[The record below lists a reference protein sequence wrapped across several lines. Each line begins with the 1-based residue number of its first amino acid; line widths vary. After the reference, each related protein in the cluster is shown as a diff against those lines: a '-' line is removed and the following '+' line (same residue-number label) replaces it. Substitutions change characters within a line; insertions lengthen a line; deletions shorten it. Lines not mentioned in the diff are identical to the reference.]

1 MDKPLLGLGRK
12 ADKAS
17 KLHHNLQ
24 IEIYKEDCK
33 NFDTFLISYCFISIV
48 YTIAWYSINYDEIFN
63 ETSPSLAERISF
75 DTISLIIWL
84 GGFILSAQSLLAY
97 RLMKRHD
104 IKTNAKRLLFYIIL
118 QILYIAIRSSTI
130 AYKLCID
137 YDEKKNKFG
146 INILIMKCSLLLLGI
161 FASICVS
168 MYFYSQ
174 KLGLAEEIQSYDTTS
189 NKHNAAYN
197 KAQGVLDI

>member
-33 NFDTFLISYCFISIV
+33 NFDTFLIGYCFISIV
-48 YTIAWYSINYDEIFN
+48 YLIVWYSLNYDTIFSN
-63 ETSPSLAERISF
+63 SSHSLAQRVSF
-75 DTISLIIWL
+75 DIISLIIWL
-84 GGFILSAQSLLAY
+84 IGFILSAQSLLAY
-97 RLMKRHD
+97 RLMKRLD
-104 IKTNAKRLLFYIIL
+104 IKTNARRILFYIIL
-118 QILYIAIRSSTI
+118 QIVYIAIRSI
-130 AYKLCID
+130 IVAYKLSNSID
-137 YDEKKNKFG
+137 QKKNKFD
-146 INILIMKCSLLLLGI
+146 INIFIMKCSLLLLVI